1 MGLSES
7 SPIETMRYAYETSR
21 LPRNMKQYKRAVEE
35 LLKDLN
41 KEEKASSKLSKP
53 ISCIVGVP
61 ASCKEALHSLR
72 CNLEST
78 LIAAQVCRGADS
90 LFVDKIMS
98 TFNVLLQTNL
108 PLNGTF
114 VLQHK
119 YEEMYAYDDGENITG
134 MGIAGQ
140 FHACADPIPA
150 AAEQMKPLNMDSQT
164 VGVYFVGHCQIT
176 QVDSPHLRELLSSE
190 LRIKIQEKILDGTF
204 KRDNGKEI
212 TFEEFEIELQ
222 GIQEKMGPSTQP
234 QDANELRKT
243 LKTHMMEVK
252 APVQETRHSDSDSN
266 SDSE

>member
-134 MGIAGQ
+134 MGIVGQ

-150 AAEQMKPLNMDSQT
+150 AAEQRKPLNMDNQT
-164 VGVYFVGHCQIT
+164 IGVYFVGYCQIT
-176 QVDSPHLRELLSSE
+176 QVDSPHRSELLSSE

-204 KRDNGKEI
+204 KRDDGSAV
-212 TFEEFEIELQ
+212 TFEDFKKEFSGMQENK
-222 GIQEKMGPSTQP
+222 GIRP
-234 QDANELRKT
+234 QHADELRRT
-243 LKTHMMEVK
+243 LQTHFLEVK
-252 APVQETRHSDSDSN
+252 EPVQETR
-266 SDSE
+266 